1 MHAKY
6 IYILATVLASAILS
20 GCTDLKND
28 NPYTATLNTLTVSP
42 VYPEGFG
49 DGPQAGISVNI
60 TETGKGT
67 EYTATT
73 GADGKASI
81 KVQDGI
87 YRVTISYRTDEY
99 IFNGSADRVRIIG
112 EDKNLPVSMDM
123 TEPGEIVIKE
133 IYCGG
138 CLCYPLEGTYMSDS
152 YIILH
157 NNTSQVQ
164 YLDSLCIGVA
174 DPYNA
179 TGTNVWVSRDDDGTS
194 VLPDFVPVIQAVWKI
209 KGDGKTFPLQPGEDA
224 VVCIFGA
231 IDHTRQYPLSVNLNK
246 PGYFVCYN
254 IEYFPNTRY
263 HPVPGDNISSDRYLD
278 VVIKTGQA
286 NAYTFS
292 VNSPAVVIF
301 KAEGTTIE
309 DFVSSENAI
318 VQKPG
323 SSSDRIVKLP
333 IEWVLDGVEVFTGS
347 SAGNVKRLDPG
358 IDAGYANFSAPY
370 LGHTLFRKTDAQASE
385 DKGFEVLVDTNNSL
399 NDFYERN
406 EQSLHE

>member
-6 IYILATVLASAILS
+6 IYILATVLASAILP
-20 GCTDLKND
+20 GCSDLKND
-28 NPYTATLNTLTVSP
+28 NPYTETLNTLTISP
-42 VYPEGFG
+42 VYPEGFTEG
-49 DGPQAGISVNI
+49 AQSGITVTV

-67 EYTATT
+67 DYTAVT
-73 GADGKASI
+73 GEDGKASI

-112 EDKNLPVSMDM
+112 EDKNLPVPMGM

-179 TGTNVWVSRDDDGTS
+179 TGTNVWVSRDDDGAS
-194 VLPDFVPVIQAVWKI
+194 VLPDFVPLVQAVWKI

-231 IDHTRQYPLSVNLNK
+231 IDHTRQYPLSVNLNR

-263 HPVPGDNISSDRYLD
+263 HPVPGDNISTDHYLD

-301 KAEGTTIE
+301 KAKGRTIE
-309 DFVSSENAI
+309 
-318 VQKPG
+318 
-323 SSSDRIVKLP
+323 
-333 IEWVLDGVEVFTGS
+333 
-347 SAGNVKRLDPG
+347 
-358 IDAGYANFSAPY
+358 
-370 LGHTLFRKTDAQASE
+370 
-385 DKGFEVLVDTNNSL
+385 
-399 NDFYERN
+399 
-406 EQSLHE
+406 

>member
-6 IYILATVLASAILS
+6 IYILATVLASAILP
-20 GCTDLKND
+20 GCSDLKND
-28 NPYTATLNTLTVSP
+28 NPYTETLNTLTISP
-42 VYPEGFG
+42 VYPEGFTEG
-49 DGPQAGISVNI
+49 AQSGITVTV

-67 EYTATT
+67 DYTAVT
-73 GADGKASI
+73 GEDGKASI

-112 EDKNLPVSMDM
+112 EDKNLPVPMGM

-179 TGTNVWVSRDDDGTS
+179 TGTNVWVSRDDDGAS
-194 VLPDFVPVIQAVWKI
+194 VLPDFVPLVQAVWKI

-231 IDHTRQYPLSVNLNK
+231 IDHTRQYPLSVNLNR

-263 HPVPGDNISSDRYLD
+263 HPVPGDNISTDHYLD

-301 KAEGTTIE
+301 KAKGRTIE
-309 DFVSSENAI
+309 EFVSSEGAT

-333 IEWVLDGVEVFTGS
+333 ADWVLDGVEVFTGS
-347 SAGNVKRLDPG
+347 SAGNTKRLNPE
-358 IDAGYANFSAPY
+358 IDAGYVSFSAPY

>member
-42 VYPEGFG
+42 VYPEGYG

-112 EDKNLPVSMDM
+112 EDKN
-123 TEPGEIVIKE
+123 IKE

-263 HPVPGDNISSDRYLD
+263 HPVPGDNISPDRYLD

-309 DFVSSENAI
+309 DFVSSEDAI

-333 IEWVLDGVEVFTGS
+333 VEWVLDGVEVFTGS

-358 IDAGYANFSAPY
+358 IDAGYASFSAPY
-370 LGHTLFRKTDAQASE
+370 LGHTLFRKTDEQASE
-385 DKGFEVLVDTNNSL
+385 DKGFEVLMDTNNSL

>member
-6 IYILATVLASAILS
+6 IYILATVLASAILP
-20 GCTDLKND
+20 GCSDLKND

-42 VYPEGFG
+42 VYPEGVG

-370 LGHTLFRKTDAQASE
+370 LGHTLFRKTDVQASE

>member
-42 VYPEGFG
+42 VYPEGYG

-263 HPVPGDNISSDRYLD
+263 HPVPGDNISPDRYLD

-309 DFVSSENAI
+309 DFVSSEDAI

-333 IEWVLDGVEVFTGS
+333 VEWVLDGVEVFTGS

-358 IDAGYANFSAPY
+358 IDAGYASFSAPY
-370 LGHTLFRKTDAQASE
+370 LGHTLFRKTDEQASE
-385 DKGFEVLVDTNNSL
+385 DKGFEVLMDTNNSL

>member
-42 VYPEGFG
+42 VYPEGYG

-112 EDKNLPVSMDM
+112 EDKNLPVPMDM

-263 HPVPGDNISSDRYLD
+263 HPVPEDNISSDRYLD

-333 IEWVLDGVEVFTGS
+333 MEWVLDGVEVFTGS

>member
-42 VYPEGFG
+42 VYPEGYG

-263 HPVPGDNISSDRYLD
+263 HPVPGDNISPDRYLD

-309 DFVSSENAI
+309 DFVSSEDAI

-333 IEWVLDGVEVFTGS
+333 VEWVLDGVEVFTGS

-358 IDAGYANFSAPY
+358 IDAGYASFSAPY
-370 LGHTLFRKTDAQASE
+370 LGHTLFRKTDEQASE

>member
-6 IYILATVLASAILS
+6 IYILATVLASAILP
-20 GCTDLKND
+20 GCSDLKND

-42 VYPEGFG
+42 VYPEGVG

-263 HPVPGDNISSDRYLD
+263 HPVPGDNITSDRYLD

-309 DFVSSENAI
+309 DFVSSEDAI

>member
-6 IYILATVLASAILS
+6 IYILATVLASAILP
-20 GCTDLKND
+20 GCSDLKND

-42 VYPEGFG
+42 VYPEGYG
-49 DGPQAGISVNI
+49 DGPQAGISANI